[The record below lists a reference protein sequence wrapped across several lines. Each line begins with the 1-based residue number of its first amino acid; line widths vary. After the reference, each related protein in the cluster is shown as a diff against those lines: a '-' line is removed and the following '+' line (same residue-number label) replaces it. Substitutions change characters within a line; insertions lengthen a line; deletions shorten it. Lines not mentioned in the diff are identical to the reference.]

1 MQINAPLNCCYK
13 KNIKKVI
20 RFNIPPK
27 HEPDY
32 SLRKYLRYLFR
43 CTNCSHVFAA
53 HNYNFDNIYKNNYS
67 LIAHGNNLF
76 EKLKSINK
84 LGKSSDNFHRVKRV
98 IKFLDKRQYKKK
110 LSILDIGAGF
120 GVFLYNLRKKKRNWK
135 YTAIEPDIN
144 NFNFLKQ
151 NKFKTYKN
159 LIDQVN
165 FKNKYDLITL
175 NKVLEHLKKPDKT
188 LRQLK
193 NNLSD
198 NGLIYLE
205 VPDSSSYK
213 KNKLKFHREE
223 FFVDHLNIFSIKS
236 LKYFLESL
244 NFKVLI
250 IRSLRE
256 KSGKYTIYCFLKKL

>member
-1 MQINAPLNCCYK
+1 M
-13 KNIKKVI
+13 
-20 RFNIPPK
+20 
-27 HEPDY
+27 
-32 SLRKYLRYLFR
+32 
-43 CTNCSHVFAA
+43 
-53 HNYNFDNIYKNNYS
+53 
-67 LIAHGNNLF
+67 
-76 EKLKSINK
+76 
-84 LGKSSDNFHRVKRV
+84 
-98 IKFLDKRQYKKK
+98 
-110 LSILDIGAGF
+110 
-120 GVFLYNLRKKKRNWK
+120 
-135 YTAIEPDIN
+135 
-144 NFNFLKQ
+144 
-151 NKFKTYKN
+151 
-159 LIDQVN
+159 IDQVN

-256 KSGKYTIYCFLKKL
+256 KAVNIQFTVF